1 MMVKRLGLS
10 RLITLGSAFLMVVA
24 GIALCR
30 FSGDRE
36 ATGAPRTASGVASDR
51 LPETART
58 GAEVAKPS
66 VAPEAERP
74 KSVTPPAT
82 LPGKTATSASAT
94 GGAAPVRPQARSE
107 PDREVRPRQPLPPFP
122 APDFAPASAGV
133 AEVSTGPAP
142 DVLWL
147 SGVIQGDPKL
157 VLLRRGEKRYLV
169 KEGGS
174 FESYRVVKIG
184 SNSVTIERGSRK
196 RTLRVGHY

>member
-10 RLITLGSAFLMVVA
+10 RLIALGSAFLMVVA

-51 LPETART
+51 LPEAART

-74 KSVTPPAT
+74 GAVAPGGAPA
-82 LPGKTATSASAT
+82 GKTAASQSPAST
-94 GGAAPVRPQARSE
+94 VAPVRPQTRSE
-107 PDREVRPRQPLPPFP
+107 SDREVRPRQPLPPFP

-157 VLLRRGEKRYLV
+157 ALLRRGEKRYLV

-184 SNSVTIERGSRK
+184 SNSVTIQRGSRK
-196 RTLRVGHY
+196 RALRVGQY